1 MKEKRLIWQLY
12 PSYVLVIV
20 VTLTLVLVYATNAF
34 ETFYLH
40 QTTVNLKAQT
50 SLIETQILPYI
61 DDQDFDLLAVF
72 LSKQSKLSNSRL
84 TIIDKQGTIL
94 ADSDESPENMDN
106 HLGRP
111 EIIQALSHTWGSSVR
126 YSDTLQTRMMYIAKA
141 ISSHGQIIGL
151 IRSSLPIN
159 DLDVAL
165 WALKKK
171 IILWGI
177 LISIFSALLGFFVSK
192 KIRSPLQALTEGAE
206 QFSEGNFDFRLD
218 IPKTK
223 EFRTLA
229 EALNT
234 MAFQLNDRMTTI
246 MKQSKEKE
254 ALESVRKEF
263 VANVSHEL
271 KTPVTLIKGFLE
283 TLLNG
288 AGDNKKDRDEFLSII
303 QIHTHRVE
311 TIIEDLLSLS
321 RLEQEADYLAIEF
334 ETACLNNVIEKAITS
349 CYELSVSKEI
359 EVVFQFSAHFD
370 ATINV
375 SLMEQAFINLID
387 NAIKYSPNKSVVSI
401 SLTQLD
407 HNLVISISDQGC
419 GISEQHIPH
428 LFERFYRVDRA
439 RSRDVGGT
447 GLGLS
452 IVKHIMQVH
461 NGFVAIE
468 SVVGTGSVFTL
479 TLLSKK

>member
-1 MKEKRLIWQLY
+1 MTGKRLIWQLY
-12 PSYVLVIV
+12 PSYVLVVV
-20 VTLTLVLVYATNAF
+20 VTLTLVLMYATNAF
-34 ETFYLH
+34 ESFYLH

-50 SLIETQILPYI
+50 SLIETQILPYV
-61 DDQDFDLLAVF
+61 DGKSFDHLGVF

-84 TIIDKQGTIL
+84 TVIDNQGAIL

-106 HLGRP
+106 HLNRP
-111 EIIQALSHTWGSSVR
+111 EIIQALTHNWGSSIR
-126 YSDTLQTRMMYIAKA
+126 YSDTLHTKMMYIAKP
-141 ISSHGQIIGL
+141 IVSHGQLVGI

-159 DLDVAL
+159 DLDIAL
-165 WALKKK
+165 WTLKKK

-192 KIRSPLQALTEGAE
+192 TIRAPLQSLTEGAE

-283 TLLNG
+283 TLISG
-288 AGDNKKDRDEFLSII
+288 AGDDKAERDEFLSII
-303 QIHTHRVE
+303 QTHTHRLE
-311 TIIEDLLSLS
+311 AIIEDLLRLS
-321 RLEQEADYLAIEF
+321 SLEQDTNPEPIIMSKSSLNSVIKKAMLACQKL
-334 ETACLNNVIEKAITS
+334 A
-349 CYELSVSKEI
+349 VSKDI
-359 EVVFQFSAHFD
+359 KFIFKSSV
-370 ATINV
+370 TIYVSINR
-375 SLMEQAFINLID
+375 SLMQQALINIID
-387 NAIKYSPNKSVVSI
+387 NAIKYSPHHSTVTISLSQLHKEVSI
-401 SLTQLD
+401 S
-407 HNLVISISDQGC
+407 IEDQGC
-419 GISEQHIPH
+419 GIPEEHIPH

-447 GLGLS
+447 GLGLA

-461 NGFVAIE
+461 NGFVSIDSIE
-468 SVVGTGSVFTL
+468 GKGSVFTL
-479 TLLSKK
+479 MFFSI